1 VCGGI
6 RFIEGLKQVKT
17 MRTLSNDQYDALL
30 MQSAII
36 EKDRHGIKVVRLSDG
51 SFLKT
56 FWYRHRISSRRL
68 YPEWLR
74 FVLHAGALKRREIPT
89 VTVLESIRIPHL
101 QRTAVIYQ
109 PLPGRTLRQ
118 VAETGAFDAALA
130 GRLGRFIARLHRTG
144 VHFHSLHL
152 GNVLLCPDGRF
163 GLIDISDMKVFPWPL
178 WANTRMRNF
187 VHLFRYPDD
196 LSILTG
202 AGIHSFMNG
211 YLKEQSSPRLK
222 SSLQTLCCEWGKK

>member
-1 VCGGI
+1 
-6 RFIEGLKQVKT
+6 

-30 MQSAII
+30 MQSDVI

-51 SFLKT
+51 NFLKT

-89 VTVLESIRIPHL
+89 VTVLESVRIPHL

-118 VAETGAFDAALA
+118 VAADGEFDASLA
-130 GRLGRFIARLHRTG
+130 EKLGRFIAELHRRG
-144 VHFHSLHL
+144 ILFRALHF
-152 GNVLLCPDGRF
+152 GNVLLCPNGSF
-163 GLIDISDMKVFPWPL
+163 GLIDISDMRIFPWSFGSHM
-178 WANTRMRNF
+178 RMRN
-187 VHLFRYPDD
+187 VNHLFWYPNDI
-196 LSILTG
+196 SILAA
-202 AGIHSFMNG
+202 AGMKEFVSG
-211 YLKEQSSPRLK
+211 YLAEYSSRK
-222 SSLQTLCCEWGKK
+222 MRRSFQHLCDQWISK

>member
-1 VCGGI
+1 
-6 RFIEGLKQVKT
+6 

-30 MQSAII
+30 MQSDVI

-51 SFLKT
+51 NFLKT

-89 VTVLESIRIPHL
+89 VTVLESVRIPHL

-118 VAETGAFDAALA
+118 VAADGEFDASLA
-130 GRLGRFIARLHRTG
+130 EKLGRFVAQLHRKG
-144 VHFHSLHL
+144 ILFRSLHL
-152 GNVLLCPDGRF
+152 GNILLGPDGNL
-163 GLIDISDMKVFPWPL
+163 GLIDLSDMIIRPWPL
-178 WANTRMRNF
+178 LPNTRMRNF
-187 VHLFRYPDD
+187 IHLFRYEGDFK
-196 LSILTG
+196 ILVR
-202 AGIHSFMNG
+202 AGIREF
-211 YLKEQSSPRLK
+211 LEQYIKKQPAPKIRRRLHR
-222 SSLQTLCCEWGKK
+222 TVKKKMDV

>member
-1 VCGGI
+1 
-6 RFIEGLKQVKT
+6 

-30 MQSAII
+30 MQSGII
-36 EKDRHGIKVVRLSDG
+36 EKDRHGIKVVRLPDG
-51 SFLKT
+51 NFLKT

-89 VTVLESIRIPHL
+89 VTVLESVRIPHL

-118 VAETGAFDAALA
+118 VAADGEFDAALA
-130 GRLGRFIARLHRTG
+130 GRLGRFVAQLHRKG

-152 GNVLLCPDGRF
+152 GNVLLCSDGTF
-163 GLIDISDMKVFPWPL
+163 GLIDISDMKIFPWPL

-187 VHLFRYPDD
+187 IHLFRYPED
-196 LSILTG
+196 LSVLTG
-202 AGIHSFMNG
+202 AGIQSFMDG
-211 YLKEQSSPRLK
+211 YLKGQTSRRIK
-222 SSLQTLCCEWGKK
+222 GGLQRISNQWISK

>member
-1 VCGGI
+1 
-6 RFIEGLKQVKT
+6 

-30 MQSAII
+30 MQSDVI

-51 SFLKT
+51 NFLKT

-89 VTVLESIRIPHL
+89 VTVLESVRIPHL

-118 VAETGAFDAALA
+118 VAADGEFDAALA
-130 GRLGRFIARLHRTG
+130 EKLGRFVAQLHRKG

-152 GNVLLCPDGRF
+152 GNVLLCSDGTF
-163 GLIDISDMKVFPWPL
+163 GLIDISDMKIFPWPL

-187 VHLFRYPDD
+187 VHLFRYPQD
-196 LSILTG
+196 LQILTD
-202 AGIHSFMNG
+202 AGLRNFMDG
-211 YLKEQSSPRLK
+211 YLGEPHASRMEK
-222 SSLQTLCCEWGKK
+222 SLQSACERFS